1 MTTFLVIQDQQIIDT
16 VFYTGHTAVE
26 VKESLISRG
35 EFSENIHVLED
46 SIITRDLAEADNN
59 DPNFVANN
67 ENAYL
72 LAIEVGFMDENTL
85 ETFEDYLY

>member
-35 EFSENIHVLED
+35 EFPADIHVLED
-46 SIITRDLAEADNN
+46 SEITRDLAESDNN
-59 DPNFVANN
+59 DPQFVANN
-67 ENAYL
+67 EDAYL
-72 LAIEVGFMDENTL
+72 LAIETGFMDENTL
-85 ETFEDYLY
+85 ETFEDFI